1 MRLHQNPKAYG
12 PGQKRDAGI
21 SRRYNLN
28 CVSDSFRIKFR
39 FAIAI
44 TYNKRIL
51 FMNIVITGASKGM
64 GKAIAEKFASSK
76 NDLFICSRNEM
87 PLAKTA
93 EEISKKY
100 GGVVKYFAA
109 DLSEKYGVQAF
120 YNWLSEQ
127 NIDVDILINN
137 AGEFIPGSIF
147 NEEEGTLEK
156 MINVNL
162 FSAYHLT
169 RKLLP
174 RMMEKRMGHIFNMC
188 SIASLKAYPNG
199 GSYSISKYALM
210 GFSKNLREEMKPY
223 NIKVTAVY
231 PGAVYTSSWEGSGVP
246 AERIMESGD
255 ISQMIYAASL
265 LSPQACVEDIV
276 IRPILG
282 DLP

>member
-1 MRLHQNPKAYG
+1 
-12 PGQKRDAGI
+12 
-21 SRRYNLN
+21 
-28 CVSDSFRIKFR
+28 
-39 FAIAI
+39 
-44 TYNKRIL
+44 
-51 FMNIVITGASKGM
+51 MNIVITGASKGM

-246 AERIMESGD
+246 SERIMESGD

-276 IRPILG
+276 IRPLLG

>member
-1 MRLHQNPKAYG
+1 
-12 PGQKRDAGI
+12 
-21 SRRYNLN
+21 
-28 CVSDSFRIKFR
+28 
-39 FAIAI
+39 
-44 TYNKRIL
+44 
-51 FMNIVITGASKGM
+51 MNIVITGASKGM

-76 NDLFICSRNEM
+76 NHLFICSRNEM

-246 AERIMESGD
+246 SERIMESGD

-276 IRPILG
+276 IRPLLG

>member
-1 MRLHQNPKAYG
+1 
-12 PGQKRDAGI
+12 
-21 SRRYNLN
+21 
-28 CVSDSFRIKFR
+28 
-39 FAIAI
+39 
-44 TYNKRIL
+44 
-51 FMNIVITGASKGM
+51 MNIVITGASKGM

-76 NDLFICSRNEM
+76 NDLFICSRNEKL
-87 PLAKTA
+87 LAKTA
-93 EEISKKY
+93 EEISKMS

-109 DLSEKYGVQAF
+109 DLSEKSGVQGF
-120 YNWLSEQ
+120 YDWLSEQ

-174 RMMEKRMGHIFNMC
+174 RMMENRKAHIFNMC

-199 GSYSISKYALM
+199 GSYSISKYALR
-210 GFSKNLREEMKPY
+210 GFSQNLREEMKPY

-246 AERIMESGD
+246 AERIMESED

-276 IRPILG
+276 IRPLLG